1 MIPEVKRNEKQ
12 NSSSSSSSS
21 SSINVAHVDRFNV
34 FVAKSISLLE
44 GEAPEVEEKAWNRE
58 ETTWSLHGASVTCN
72 GRGCTICNGESCES
86 FVLASEAFRYFLS
99 NLGVAGG
106 QATFKGDRARAYAS
120 MEADLNRDEEFALD
134 SGSQVNLCIDG
145 SRSQSGRRVR
155 IGLWLTSK
163 LVQSEGGSTVL
174 YEQACG
180 KLENCRC
187 CWLTKCH
194 ICRRS

>member
-1 MIPEVKRNEKQ
+1 M
-12 NSSSSSSSS
+12 
-21 SSINVAHVDRFNV
+21 
-34 FVAKSISLLE
+34 FVAKSLSLLE

-120 MEADLNRDEEFALD
+120 MEADLNLDEEFALD
-134 SGSQVNLCIDG
+134 SGSQVNLCSPRAARRYFMNKRAANLKIVG
-145 SRSQSGRRVR
+145 VAGSQSATSAGDLELTVVDEN
-155 IGLWLTSK
+155 GLRFGLNCGVAFSLEKTPLNLLSVSALMKQGTVITSK
-163 LVQSEGGSTVL
+163 MATV
-174 YEQACG
+174 G
-180 KLENCRC
+180 
-187 CWLTKCH
+187 
-194 ICRRS
+194 